1 MTGRWR
7 SIGLVLGLGLLAG
20 CAASPAPKNPASPSP
35 TSGVAAVQ
43 TPSIAPAVDGVAT
56 LTEGY
61 CKCATLHMISLGGN
75 EVGSVTLAPG
85 VLPPIASGTNG
96 IYYVLGYQLMRL
108 GDDGSTTIVG
118 TVATA
123 PTGSGASVG
132 TAPEQGSL
140 AMAPGAT
147 EWGYLQS
154 VSRGT
159 AQTQQLWL
167 GEPNRS
173 PKLLVSSAQG
183 TAESSSEFPNGWNW
197 ELLGWA
203 DGSLVLAQVP
213 AGADSFASQALE
225 VSLVNPQTRAE
236 TLLTNSQNCPIS
248 AVFGTGSYVCFQQGG
263 GQATELESGSDGIS
277 TGAWSLPPG
286 AGYGAAAYNSSGAEI
301 LFADCSG
308 CGSGPSATDLGSQM
322 EVLDLATGSIQQIG
336 AVGLVPDAWLPNG
349 QIVATKY
356 TKQAYALQ
364 DSAPLSEVVLVDG
377 ATGQVTSLSD
387 DPTSQFVGIA
397 TS

>member
-1 MTGRWR
+1 M
-7 SIGLVLGLGLLAG
+7 LGLGLLTS
-20 CAASPAPKNPASPSP
+20 CAASPAPKAPASPSP

-43 TPSIAPAVDGVAT
+43 TPAVAPTVDGVAT

-85 VLPPIASGTNG
+85 VLPPIANGTNG

-108 GDDGSTTIVG
+108 DDDGSTAIVG

-123 PTGSGASVG
+123 PTSPGVSVG
-132 TAPEQGSL
+132 PAPEQGSL

-154 VSRGT
+154 VSSGT
-159 AQTQQLWL
+159 TQTQQLWL
-167 GEPNRS
+167 GEPNRA
-173 PKLLVSSAQG
+173 PKLLVSSPEGAAQ
-183 TAESSSEFPNGWNW
+183 ASSEFPNGWSLQ
-197 ELLGWA
+197 LLGWS

-213 AGADSFASQALE
+213 TGSESFASQALE

-248 AVFGTGSYVCFQQGG
+248 AVSGTGSYLCFQQGG
-263 GQATELESGSDGIS
+263 GQATELETGLDGIS
-277 TGAWSLPPG
+277 TGAWSLPAG
-286 AGYGAAAYNSSGAEI
+286 ADYGAATFNSSATQI
-301 LFADCSG
+301 LFANCNG
-308 CGSGPSATDLGSQM
+308 CGAGPSAADLSSQM
-322 EVLDLATGSIQQIG
+322 EVLDLTTGSLVQIAG
-336 AVGLVPDAWLPNG
+336 TGLVPDAWLPNG

-356 TKQAYALQ
+356 TKLAYAVKGA
-364 DSAPLSEVVLVDG
+364 APLSEVVLVDG
-377 ATGQVTSLSD
+377 STGQITALSD
-387 DPTSQFVGIA
+387 DSTSQFVGIA